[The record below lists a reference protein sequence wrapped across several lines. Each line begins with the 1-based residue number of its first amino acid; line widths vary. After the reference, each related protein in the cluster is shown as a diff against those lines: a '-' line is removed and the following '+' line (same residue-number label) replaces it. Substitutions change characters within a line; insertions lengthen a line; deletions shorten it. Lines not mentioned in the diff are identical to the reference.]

1 MSVSRN
7 LLRRAVPA
15 AALVLLAAGCGQQA
29 RTAGH
34 APSPTSVVPAS
45 SAVPATRAAE
55 QPVNYDGG
63 NAGLPAGVP
72 APPAG
77 TDQLVTVLVA
87 GPGGTTG
94 SLQAWQR
101 SGNGWTSALAPVT
114 VRVGT
119 QGVGQTHEGLNRT
132 PIGTFGLPS
141 AFGRQANPGTRMP
154 YRQIGDS
161 DWWVSDPN
169 SPQYNTYQHCAPGTC
184 PFDEKDGENLGRA
197 GTSYDYAIVIGY
209 NTAPVRAGAGS
220 AFFVHVDAGIPS
232 QGCVET
238 PRNAVV
244 ALLKWLDPSR
254 RPDIT
259 IGYR

>member
-1 MSVSRN
+1 MNVSWRVV
-7 LLRRAVPA
+7 RRTVLCVA
-15 AALVLLAAGCGQQA
+15 VLLVSAGCGQQA
-29 RTAGH
+29 RPAAAG
-34 APSPTSVVPAS
+34 PVLLRVTERPAGY
-45 SAVPATRAAE
+45 VAE
-55 QPVNYDGG
+55 GVGD
-63 NAGLPAGVP
+63 GLPAGVA
-72 APPAG
+72 APPPG
-77 TDQLVTVLVA
+77 TDQLVTVLVP
-87 GPGGTTG
+87 GPSGTTG
-94 SLQAWQR
+94 SFQAWQR
-101 SGNGWTSALAPVT
+101 SPRGWTSVVGPVS

-119 QGVGQTHEGLNRT
+119 AGVGPTHEGLNRT

-141 AFGRQANPGTRMP
+141 AFGREPNPGTRLL

-184 PFDEKDGENLGRA
+184 PFNEKDGENLGEA

-238 PRNAVV
+238 PRDKVV
-244 ALLKWLDPSR
+244 DLLKWLDPGR
-254 RPDIT
+254 HPEIT

>member
-7 LLRRAVPA
+7 LVRRGVLA
-15 AALVLLAAGCGQQA
+15 AALVLVAAGCGQQV
-29 RTAGH
+29 RSAGP
-34 APSPTSVVPAS
+34 APVAS
-45 SAVPATRAAE
+45 SAVPVSSAAAPARAAA
-55 QPVNYDGG
+55 QPVNFDAA
-63 NAGLPAGVP
+63 NAGLPAGV
-72 APPAG
+72 AVPPPG

-87 GPGGTTG
+87 GPGSTTG
-94 SLQAWQR
+94 TLQGWQR
-101 SGNGWTSALAPVT
+101 TGGGWSSAVAPVT

-119 QGVGQTHEGLNRT
+119 QGVGPTHEGMNRT
-132 PIGTFGLPS
+132 PVGTFGLPS

-154 YRQIGDS
+154 YRQVGDS

-184 PFDEKDGENLGRA
+184 PFDEKDGENLGRV
-197 GTSYDYAIVIGY
+197 GTSYDYAVVIGY
-209 NTAPVRAGAGS
+209 NTAPVRPGAGS

-232 QGCVET
+232 EGCVET
-238 PRNAVV
+238 PRNSVV

-254 RPDIT
+254 RPVIT